1 MLIRRVAIKGVFA
14 VNSLWRRLSQRRRSS
29 GEQSKQQW
37 QSRMCFHKNI
47 EYLTGTIG
55 TVIEKV
61 ALFCI
66 RTIRWS
72 REKISPKNRQNWP
85 VGGKAWPWTPQEEAL
100 LGTGQRHRNCRTAG
114 PQNCNRLQATPE
126 TRHPQLIHWNVPN
139 TFWTFASLPV
149 LWVTEDMSSC
159 VNLHQKRCGGWSAS
173 GSGQAWICS
182 ELGLSEAF
190 DLEQGLGNRLDSL
203 IRHIRRKYLRE
214 AAFLLFRIEW
224 PA

>member
-1 MLIRRVAIKGVFA
+1 LHSDNTLVERKDQPEKPAKLACWGQSLALDASRGRVAGD
-14 VNSLWRRLSQRRRSS
+14 
-29 GEQSKQQW
+29 
-37 QSRMCFHKNI
+37 
-47 EYLTGTIG
+47 
-55 TVIEKV
+55 
-61 ALFCI
+61 
-66 RTIRWS
+66 
-72 REKISPKNRQNWP
+72 
-85 VGGKAWPWTPQEEAL
+85 
-100 LGTGQRHRNCRTAG
+100 GQRHRNCRTAG